1 MLKKKRPNLE
11 NLAIFGKFASNSKK
25 APGFLVKN
33 SNNAQNSPS
42 ISFFCLP
49 FQIHVGK
56 LQKLQKINFPLPIH
70 PSCIEPWLLAAQNLF
85 RHSYGTKN
93 LTCAILRKYITSKR
107 IDANTWFTFS
117 DKMSGLTHETWN
129 WTQKCVHWVI
139 MILSYG
145 LSNTEQKREKKTA
158 SNDARQKT
166 VWLSI
171 SGRMEEVSGSSTW
184 SPTRI
189 QRGSTTRH
197 YISKE
202 TKSTAARG
210 RQTEWLAQACEYT
223 SEPFS
228 DERHKIRYGK
238 TKLPFVGT
246 NVPNRT
252 KICNEP
258 LATGPLDVGLHYGWE
273 VFVVCFVCLLQVKN
287 KITKIHR
294 KFPKI
299 L

>member
-1 MLKKKRPNLE
+1 MAYR
-11 NLAIFGKFASNSKK
+11 
-25 APGFLVKN
+25 
-33 SNNAQNSPS
+33 
-42 ISFFCLP
+42 
-49 FQIHVGK
+49 
-56 LQKLQKINFPLPIH
+56 
-70 PSCIEPWLLAAQNLF
+70 
-85 RHSYGTKN
+85 
-93 LTCAILRKYITSKR
+93 ILNKTR
-107 IDANTWFTFS
+107 
-117 DKMSGLTHETWN
+117 
-129 WTQKCVHWVI
+129 
-139 MILSYG
+139 
-145 LSNTEQKREKKTA
+145 KKTA

-273 VFVVCFVCLLQVKN
+273 VFVVCFVCLLQAKN

-294 KFPKI
+294 KFPKN
-299 L
+299 LLKKTQKKTKKAFVFPPRCTHSLWKTKYWEKWVVLK

>member
-33 SNNAQNSPS
+33 SKNAQNSPS

-107 IDANTWFTFS
+107 IAANTWFTFS

-145 LSNTEQKREKKTA
+145 LSNTEQKREKKRHRMTPGK
-158 SNDARQKT
+158 RQCGYPSVDEWKRCQAHQLGHQRESKGGAPPGIT
-166 VWLSI
+166 YQRKQNQLQQEDDKLS
-171 SGRMEEVSGSSTW
+171 G
-184 SPTRI
+184 
-189 QRGSTTRH
+189 
-197 YISKE
+197 
-202 TKSTAARG
+202 
-210 RQTEWLAQACEYT
+210 
-223 SEPFS
+223 
-228 DERHKIRYGK
+228 
-238 TKLPFVGT
+238 
-246 NVPNRT
+246 
-252 KICNEP
+252 
-258 LATGPLDVGLHYGWE
+258 
-273 VFVVCFVCLLQVKN
+273 
-287 KITKIHR
+287 
-294 KFPKI
+294 
-299 L
+299 